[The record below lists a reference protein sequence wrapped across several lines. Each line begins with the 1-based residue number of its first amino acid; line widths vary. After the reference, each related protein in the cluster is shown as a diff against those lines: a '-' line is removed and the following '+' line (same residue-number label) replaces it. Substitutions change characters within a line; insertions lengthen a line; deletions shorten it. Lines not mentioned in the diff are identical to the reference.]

1 MGTRSLS
8 VVHNAHTRSCVEFLS
23 LSKYKQNT
31 HKRNKMAYSWDN
43 RVAFVVRYMYDI
55 DNNGFLDKNDFECLA
70 VRNTVIETKG
80 KWCENVYKKNQ
91 EIMANLWNEIADLA
105 DFNKDG
111 EVSVEEFK
119 KGVEM
124 SVKGKN
130 YADFPSAFK
139 AFIDGFFK
147 TIDVDGDG
155 SVGLDEYRSDC
166 VKRMAYKSIQ
176 ELDAAYEK
184 LLTEAAK
191 KAGGITLERYQELYA
206 HFIGNPDETCNG
218 CFLFGPLELIQ

>member
-1 MGTRSLS
+1 MGVTRSPS
-8 VVHNAHTRSCVEFLS
+8 VVWNAHSPLVFS
-23 LSKYKQNT
+23 SKYKT
-31 HKRNKMAYSWDN
+31 HTKETRMAYSWDN

-91 EIMANLWNEIADLA
+91 EIMANLWNEIAELA

-119 KGVEM
+119 KGIEM
-124 SVKGKN
+124 SCKGKP
-130 YADFPSAFK
+130 YADFPQAFK
-139 AFIDGFFK
+139 FFIDSSFR

-155 SVGLDEYRSDC
+155 SVGVDEYRSDC
-166 VKRMAYKSIQ
+166 VKRMAYKSIK

-184 LLTEAAK
+184 LLTDADKA
-191 KAGGITLERYQELYA
+191 AGGITLERYQELYA
-206 HFIGNPDETCNG
+206 HFIGTPDETCNG
-218 CFLFGPLELIQ
+218 CYLFGPLDLIQ